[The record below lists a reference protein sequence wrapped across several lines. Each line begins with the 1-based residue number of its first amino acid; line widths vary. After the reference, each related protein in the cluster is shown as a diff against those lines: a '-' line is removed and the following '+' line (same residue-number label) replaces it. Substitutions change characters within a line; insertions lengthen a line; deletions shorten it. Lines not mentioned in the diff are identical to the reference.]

1 MNIDKKNHKT
11 KIMKVAFIFYS
22 MIEMNVDG
30 ASPSENGDDMKTA
43 ADWQRHGSGQVYKDQ
58 FP

>member
-22 MIEMNVDG
+22 MIELNVDG
-30 ASPSENGDDMKTA
+30 CVAPI
-43 ADWQRHGSGQVYKDQ
+43 
-58 FP
+58 